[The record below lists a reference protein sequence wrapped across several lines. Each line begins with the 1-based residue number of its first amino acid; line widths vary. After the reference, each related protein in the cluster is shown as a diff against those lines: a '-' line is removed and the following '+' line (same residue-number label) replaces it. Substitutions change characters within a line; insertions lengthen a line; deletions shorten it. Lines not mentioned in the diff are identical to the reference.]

1 MKKLSCLFMTLAL
14 FSGVSLAQVQA
25 SADEL
30 NKRNLQINR
39 HCTGI
44 VQARLNYAKL
54 PSAER
59 ASRDREFSEVIED
72 CYRRYMVEHGA
83 AAR

>member
-1 MKKLSCLFMTLAL
+1 MKKQCYLFVPLVL
-14 FSGVSLAQVQA
+14 FSSVALAQVQA

-59 ASRDREFSEVIED
+59 ASRDREYSEVIED
-72 CYRRYMVEHGA
+72 CYRRYMVEHGT